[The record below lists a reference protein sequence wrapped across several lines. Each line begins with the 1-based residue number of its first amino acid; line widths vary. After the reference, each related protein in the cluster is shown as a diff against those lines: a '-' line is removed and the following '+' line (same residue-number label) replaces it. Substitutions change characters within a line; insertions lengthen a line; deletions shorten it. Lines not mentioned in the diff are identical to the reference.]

1 MQELLAARY
10 VATLQDDE
18 IYKLLQESSL
28 VQDVVNSKAVCLSC
42 STLHQCLDFAENVVL
57 TFES

>member
-18 IYKLLQESSL
+18 IYKLLQELSL
-28 VQDVVNSKAVCLSC
+28 VQDVFNSKAVHLSC
-42 STLHQCLDFAENVVL
+42 STLHQCLKMLF
-57 TFES
+57 